1 MHCLLQVLHVP
12 VEVPVHDPE
21 HVPEQPLEQ
30 PPVHPEEQDPVQL
43 VQAPEQPLEHSP
55 VHEPLQPY
63 PQDDVHSSVHPETQV
78 ELQLLQLE
86 SFEQDVKN
94 GIWAKKAMPRIGRVF
109 FVVCLKNSRRDC
121 KLFLFI
127 NYFVFD

>member
-63 PQDDVHSSVHPETQV
+63 PHEDVHSSVHPETQV

-86 SFEQDVKN
+86 SFEQEFRNGVVKRN
-94 GIWAKKAMPRIGRVF
+94 ANPNIGSVF